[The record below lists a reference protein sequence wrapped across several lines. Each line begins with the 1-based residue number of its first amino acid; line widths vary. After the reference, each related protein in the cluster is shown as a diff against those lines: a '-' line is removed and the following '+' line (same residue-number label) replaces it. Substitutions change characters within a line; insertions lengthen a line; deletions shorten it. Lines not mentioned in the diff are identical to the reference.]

1 MNHLLSLSIPQQL
14 YRPEQVRDNEQRAA
28 ELAGVSMWQ
37 LMQRAGRATFECLH
51 QHYPPPL
58 KISVLCGTGNNG
70 GDGYVLATHAAMA
83 GYQVC
88 VFAAGQPTSNNA
100 NMARQQWQDQGGRIE
115 PLVDWADF
123 DPDVVVDA
131 LLGTGLRNEV
141 ATELSDVIAS
151 VNEAQLPVIAVDLP
165 SGLHADT
172 GRVLGCAMRARHSVC
187 LVALKRGLYT
197 GQAGD
202 YCGNLWFADLGIL
215 REFRTLT
222 KAAAWRLD
230 TCQLLNAFPLRPWN
244 SHKGMFGHVLI
255 IGGSAGMAGAVQLSA
270 LAALRSGAGKVSAIC
285 QPGQE
290 ALAGSRPEVMVRGLT
305 ADDSAADELL
315 QQVDLIAIGPGLGK
329 QAWGQQ
335 WWQKVTDLD
344 IPLVVD
350 ADALSYLAEQPQ
362 KRDDWV
368 LTPHPGEAAKL
379 LNMSVREIEH
389 DRWRSAQRVQE
400 QYGGVV
406 VMKGA
411 GSVIYHPD
419 YVAVN
424 TSGNPGLAS
433 AGMGDVL
440 TGIIA
445 AQLAPLFSK
454 HGQLRQSVAETVGYA
469 VLVHGKAG
477 DSASQTGQRG
487 LLASDV
493 IEHIRDW
500 VNPTQM
506 NSR

>member
-1 MNHLLSLSIPQQL
+1 MNHLVSQSLPQQL
-14 YRPEQVRDNEQRAA
+14 YGPEQVRDAEQRAA

-37 LMQRAGRATFECLH
+37 LMQRAGRAAFECLRE
-51 QHYPPPL
+51 QYPPPL
-58 KISVLCGTGNNG
+58 KVSVLCGRGNNG
-70 GDGYVLATHAAMA
+70 GDGYVLAALAAGA
-83 GYQVC
+83 GYEVC
-88 VFAAGQPTSNNA
+88 VYAIDQPTTDNA
-100 NMARQQWQDQGGRIE
+100 GIARQQWQNLGGRIE
-115 PLVDWADF
+115 PLADWADSE
-123 DPDVVVDA
+123 PDVVIDA
-131 LLGTGLRNEV
+131 ILGTGLRNEV
-141 ATELSDVIAS
+141 AAELREVIES
-151 VNEAQLPVIAVDLP
+151 VNEAQLPVIAIDVP
-165 SGLHADT
+165 TGLHADT
-172 GRVLGCAMRARHSVC
+172 GRVLGCAIRARHCVC

-197 GQAGD
+197 GHAGE
-202 YCGNLWFADLGIL
+202 YCGTLWFADLGIL

-230 TCQLLNAFPLRPWN
+230 TSQLFNAFPARPWN

-270 LAALRSGAGKVSAIC
+270 LAALRSGAGKVSVIC

-290 ALAGSRPEVMVRGLT
+290 AIAGSRPEVMVHGLN
-305 ADDSAADELL
+305 ADDVLADALL
-315 QQVDLIAIGPGLGK
+315 QQADVIAIGPGLGK
-329 QAWGQQ
+329 HTWGRQ
-335 WWQKVTDLD
+335 WWQKVMELD

-350 ADALSYLAEQPQ
+350 ADALGLLAEQPT

-379 LNMSVREIEH
+379 LATSSDEIEQ
-389 DRWRSAQRVQE
+389 DRWQSAQRLQT

-406 VMKGA
+406 VLKGA
-411 GSVIYHPD
+411 GSVVYHPE

-445 AQLAPLFSK
+445 AQLAPLFCK
-454 HGQLRQSVAETVGYA
+454 HGQVRQSVAETVGYA

-477 DSASQTGQRG
+477 DSASQQGQRG

-500 VNPTQM
+500 VNPVQM
-506 NSR
+506 NSG